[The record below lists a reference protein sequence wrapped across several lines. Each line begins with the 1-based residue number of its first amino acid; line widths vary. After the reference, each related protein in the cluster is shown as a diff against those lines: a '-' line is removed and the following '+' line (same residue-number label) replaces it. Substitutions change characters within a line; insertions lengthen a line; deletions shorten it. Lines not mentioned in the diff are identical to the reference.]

1 MIAGSMLASHRLTY
15 RIITQAQAWHHSH
28 RPATSPP
35 FCSQTAEK
43 ANADRNNPK
52 ERERQIK
59 KKKAKKKSTKLLHTG
74 GKLGGGPQTMRG
86 RQEET
91 EGRARRVEAC
101 RPQWLCSSEHTCSAS
116 WQSDSVRWLQ
126 RLKCFPFPFSL
137 MSLFCLQP

>member
-59 KKKAKKKSTKLLHTG
+59 KKKSKKKKKHEATTYWREAGRRPTNNEREAG
-74 GKLGGGPQTMRG
+74 GN
-86 RQEET
+86 
-91 EGRARRVEAC
+91 RR
-101 RPQWLCSSEHTCSAS
+101 
-116 WQSDSVRWLQ
+116 
-126 RLKCFPFPFSL
+126 
-137 MSLFCLQP
+137 